1 MSWETD
7 VDELERRRALVQ
19 AMGGAEGIARQRK
32 RGKLTVRERI
42 DLLADPD
49 SFREFLSLTGTGEYE
64 DNRLVSFTPKGFVA
78 GTAKIDGRKVILNGG
93 DFTVRG
99 GSGSGTGSG
108 SVAGSGSGSGSGTG
122 SATGSGSGSGSD
134 EKLTI
139 TPKPCGSGGRLV
151 NDGGYD
157 PPCNFLKIKRP
168 QPMTFNREDFP
179 AYCAHCYFQNIS
191 PIEPGGKPLF
201 ETLPSDDLGK
211 TPCKIY
217 IYK

>member
-1 MSWETD
+1 MDKERLFTEE
-7 VDELERRRALVQ
+7 ELKI
-19 AMGGAEGIARQRK
+19 MGSRT
-32 RGKLTVRERI
+32 L
-42 DLLADPD
+42 DLLLEKLD
-49 SFREFLSLTGTGEYE
+49 SGDVEEAKNLAHQMYNEFLGMHDLYRDWITH
-64 DNRLVSFTPKGFVA
+64 LFTFIGKHYGDDTLRDVMAETVA
-78 GTAKIDGRKVILNGG
+78 GYTQRLGKRYAGKGKRRQIQMLLAGL
-93 DFTVRG
+93 RG
-99 GSGSGTGSG
+99 HLQPFD
-108 SVAGSGSGSGSGTG
+108 VEED
-122 SATGSGSGSGSD
+122 D

-191 PIEPGGKPLF
+191 PIEAGGKPLF
-201 ETLPSDDLGK
+201 ETQPSDDLGK